1 MNIKGLGEK
10 LVEHLVDQGIIET
23 PADLYKLDST
33 VIAALE
39 HMAEKSAA
47 NLINAIE
54 KSKETTLARFI
65 YALGIRNVG
74 ETTARDLARH
84 FGQLDRVIAADA
96 QSLQQVQDV
105 GPVVAQSVAD
115 FFAEKHNLEVIN
127 QLRNHGGAGHGVRW
141 EERKGIQQSATAG
154 AARLT
159 QSELQAGLSC

>member
-10 LVEHLVDQGIIET
+10 LVDHLVDHGIIET

-33 VIAALE
+33 VVAALE
-39 HMAEKSAA
+39 RMAEKSAA

-74 ETTARDLARH
+74 ETTARDLARY

-96 QSLQQVQDV
+96 QSLQQVRDV

-127 QLRNHGGAGHGVRW
+127 QLRNHGGAGRGVRW
-141 EERKGIQQSATAG
+141 EEREVIQQSLPLGRRVKRSRKSGRT
-154 AARLT
+154 L
-159 QSELQAGLSC
+159 C